1 MDPETARGRGV
12 VAAGRMLDHQ
22 AIIAKGY
29 NKTMVSR
36 VVNAIKTE
44 LKHLETGAET
54 P

>member
-1 MDPETARGRGV
+1 MARGFEWALKQQEAAELLRG
-12 VAAGRMLDHQ
+12 ADHQ

-44 LKHLETGAET
+44 LKHLET
-54 P
+54 